1 MVVVYL
7 HAPLCLLCTLHAPL
21 RDYRDLGRAA
31 VASVGVLLA
40 PASPEAS
47 DAAPTRRRTGFF
59 VPPQTEPTACTVVDT
74 RRLQSPAK
82 ALQSAPL
89 GPRWSGVA
97 RSSISLCEAQLYT
110 RFPAHLRRCCGK
122 KRGASILS
130 SKVLTVLR
138 VLPRRERLITRPGIP
153 SWTRTCVFLQPLPAA
168 ASVQSAV
175 VRPRRTVVPRATRRD
190 RRPSHPSKTH
200 PRPRR
205 PKESLSHS
213 P

>member
-1 MVVVYL
+1 M
-7 HAPLCLLCTLHAPL
+7 
-21 RDYRDLGRAA
+21 
-31 VASVGVLLA
+31 GVLLA

-89 GPRWSGVA
+89 GPRWSDVA

-110 RFPAHLRRCCGK
+110 RFPAHLRRCCGE

-138 VLPRRERLITRPGIP
+138 VFPRRERLITRPGIP
-153 SWTRTCVFLQPLPAA
+153 SRTSAYVFLQPLPAT
-168 ASVQSAV
+168 ASVRSAV
-175 VRPRRTVVPRATRRD
+175 VRPRRTTVRRATCRV
-190 RRPSHPSKTH
+190 RRPPLTVRTN
-200 PRPRR
+200 PRPLAGE
-205 PKESLSHS
+205 ESL
-213 P
+213 